1 MSSPLGLYI
10 HIPFC
15 RRRCDFCS
23 FYLEVH
29 HQAAA
34 DRFLAAL
41 HTEIAL
47 HGREEDL
54 PGRLVHSV
62 YVGGGTPTV
71 LKTSDLIGVLSRV
84 RDHFRVSPDCEITVE
99 AHPDTVT
106 IEGLSALTRAGFTRI
121 SFGAESMDD
130 AELAGVGR
138 PALVRD
144 TVAAVR
150 QARDAGFADI
160 NLDVMYGLPGQSPAS
175 WKSTLERCLDLAP
188 THLSCYALT
197 VEPGTALAMD
207 IEAGRCPSP
216 DEGLQV
222 AMEQAAEATLQA
234 AGYERYEISNY
245 ARPGRVCRH
254 NLLYWTHGE
263 YVGLGPSAQSLLNGA
278 RFGKTANIT
287 AYQSDLAA
295 GRLPLSDYARL
306 SDRERLRDAVV
317 FGLRLIRGIPTT
329 YLSAHGLNYDHG
341 ATIVSLR
348 ERRLIEEVDHYTRLT
363 TKGRLYADHVA
374 EQLY

>member
-1 MSSPLGLYI
+1 MSPPLGLYI

-15 RRRCDFCS
+15 RHRCDFCS

-47 HGREEDL
+47 HALEEDL
-54 PGRLVHSV
+54 QARLVRSV

-71 LKTSDLIGVLSRV
+71 LKTSDLIGILRGV
-84 RDHFRVSPDCEITVE
+84 RDHFKLSADCEITIE
-99 AHPDTVT
+99 AHPATVT
-106 IEGLSALTRAGFTRI
+106 IEGLAALVKAGFTRI
-121 SFGAESMDD
+121 SFGAESMDNT
-130 AELAGVGR
+130 ELAGVGR
-138 PALVRD
+138 AAFVGD
-144 TVAAVR
+144 TVMAVG
-150 QARDAGFADI
+150 QAREAGFADI
-160 NLDVMYGLPGQSPAS
+160 NLDLMYGLPGQSPAS
-175 WKSTLERCLDLAP
+175 WNSTLERCLDLTP
-188 THLSCYALT
+188 SHLSCYALT

-207 IEAGRCPSP
+207 IETGRCSPP

-222 AMEQAAEATLQA
+222 AMEQAADAILQT

-245 ARPGRVCRH
+245 ARPGRMCLH

-263 YVGLGPSAQSLLNGA
+263 YVGLGPSAQSFLNGT
-278 RFGKTANIT
+278 RFGKTANLN

-295 GRLPLSDYARL
+295 RRLPLSDYARL

-317 FGLRLIRGIPTT
+317 FGLRLIRGIPTAR
-329 YLSAHGLNYDHG
+329 LSAHSLNYDRG
-341 ATIVSLR
+341 SAIVSLR
-348 ERRLIEEVDHYTRLT
+348 DRRLIEEVDQNTRLT
-363 TKGRLYADHVA
+363 AKGRLYADHVA